1 MKYQKKLE
9 TIRDN
14 EPKTIRAEV
23 AMDMLESE
31 DGEMYLRDL
40 LQHGC
45 QSGMVS
51 DLIYYHDTKAFFV
64 EYMDEI
70 EELKDEME
78 ESIGEPLKIESPMYN
93 WLAWFGYEETARK
106 IADELGVEV

>member
-14 EPKTIRAEV
+14 EPNTIRAAV
-23 AMDMLESE
+23 AQDILDSE

-45 QSGMVS
+45 QSGMVPGPA
-51 DLIYYHDTKAFFV
+51 YYHDTKEFYI
-64 EYMDEI
+64 EYIDEI
-70 EELKDEME
+70 DELREEME
-78 ESIGEPLKIESPMYN
+78 ESIGEPLKIGIPSYN

-106 IADELGVEV
+106 IADELSIEI